1 MTQDST
7 PKGSL
12 YTTRRELLTAS
23 TVAAATLV
31 IPTFAHA
38 GGTDKIKIGLI
49 GCGGRGTGAI
59 VNNLSSN
66 EGVTL
71 TAMGDLFPDRL
82 QGSFENIKGELKD
95 HPEKVNVK
103 PDMMF
108 TGLDAYKKVLATDV
122 DMVILATPPGFRP
135 IHFEAAV
142 NANKHVFME
151 KPVAVD
157 APGIR
162 RVMAAGELAKQKKL
176 AVVAGTQRRHHA
188 GYLEIMKRIH
198 DGQIGEVVAAQC
210 YWNQGQLWHIAR
222 TPDMSDA
229 EWQLRNWYYF
239 AWIGGDHYVEQHIH
253 NLDVVNWAMNAHPV
267 AAYGMGGRQ
276 LRTDP
281 MYGHIYDHFAV
292 EFEYPKGV
300 RTLSMAR
307 QMDGTDSNVSE
318 RIVGT
323 KGTSNPEIEIFG
335 ESAYKYPDKWRNPYD
350 QEHIDLVN
358 SIRSGMLLNEAQ
370 TVAESTLTAIMG
382 RMSAY
387 SGKRVT
393 WEEALNSTEVLMPV
407 EFKDMKSTLPTPPV
421 FVPGKYTVK

>member
-7 PKGSL
+7 PKRSF
-12 YTTRRELLTAS
+12 YTTRRELLQAS
-23 TVAAATLV
+23 SLAAATLAV
-31 IPTFAHA
+31 PTFAHA
-38 GGTDKIKIGLI
+38 AGTDKIKIGLI

-59 VNNLSSN
+59 VNNLTSN

-71 TAMGDLFPDRL
+71 VAMGDLFPDRL
-82 QGSFENIKGELKD
+82 NGSLENIKGELKD
-95 HPEKVNVK
+95 HPEKVAVK

-142 NANKHVFME
+142 NAGKHVFME

-162 RVMAAGELAKQKKL
+162 RVLAAGEMAKQKKL
-176 AVVAGTQRRHHA
+176 SIVAGTQRRHDF
-188 GYLEIMKRIH
+188 GYNDIMRRIH
-198 DGQIGEVVAAQC
+198 DGQIGEIVAAQC

-222 TPDMSDA
+222 TPGMSDA

-239 AWIGGDHYVEQHIH
+239 AWIGGDHYVEQHVH
-253 NLDVVNWAMNAHPV
+253 NLDVVNWAFNAHPV

-292 EFEYPKGV
+292 EFEYPGGV
-300 RTLSMAR
+300 RTMSMAR
-307 QMDGTDSNVSE
+307 QMDSTDANVSE

-323 KGTSNPEIEIFG
+323 KGTSNAGGEIYGANAF
-335 ESAYKYPDKWRNPYD
+335 KYEGKRNNPYD

-358 SIRSGMLLNEAQ
+358 SIRAGMPLNEAK

-382 RMSAY
+382 
-387 SGKRVT
+387 
-393 WEEALNSTEVLMPV
+393 ECPL
-407 EFKDMKSTLPTPPV
+407 TPASV
-421 FVPGKYTVK
+421 

>member
-7 PKGSL
+7 SKRSL
-12 YTTRRELLTAS
+12 YTTRRELLQAS
-23 TVAAATLV
+23 SIAAAALV
-31 IPTFAHA
+31 VPTFAHA
-38 GGTDKIKIGLI
+38 AGTDKIKIGMI

-59 VNNLSSN
+59 VNNLTSN
-66 EGVTL
+66 DGVTL
-71 TAMGDLFPDRL
+71 VAMGDLFPDRL
-82 QGSFENIKGELKD
+82 NGSLENIKNELKD
-95 HPEKVNVK
+95 HPEKVAVK

-108 TGLDAYKKVLATDV
+108 TGLDAYQKVLATEV

-142 NANKHVFME
+142 NAGKHVFME

-162 RVMAAGELAKQKKL
+162 KVLAAGEMAKQKKL
-176 AVVAGTQRRHHA
+176 SVVAGTQRRHDF
-188 GYLEIMKRIH
+188 GYNEIMKRIH
-198 DGQIGEVVAAQC
+198 DGEIGEVVAAQC

-222 TPDMSDA
+222 TPNMSDA

-239 AWIGGDHYVEQHIH
+239 AWIGGDHYVEQHVH
-253 NLDVVNWAMNAHPV
+253 NLDVVNWALNAHPV

-307 QMDGTDSNVSE
+307 QMDSTDANVSE

-323 KGTSNPEIEIFG
+323 QGTSNAGGEIWGSFP
-335 ESAYKYPDKWRNPYD
+335 YKYEGKRNNPYD

-358 SIRSGMLLNEAQ
+358 SIRAGMPLNEAK

-393 WEEALNSTEVLMPV
+393 WEEALNSTEVLMPA
-407 EFKDMKSTLPTPPV
+407 EFKDMKSALPTPPV
-421 FVPGKYTVK
+421 FVPGKYVVK